1 MGYIAQWDDFS
12 VSAERMFLSSP
23 LQTRISLKYRATDG
37 VFVVKVT
44 DNQKVRAP
52 LTLLARFLPPYAH
65 AVLTSHHSAGLTVQ
79 K

>member
-23 LQTRISLKYRATDG
+23 LQTRISLKYRAKDG

-52 LTLLARFLPPYAH
+52 LTLPARLLAPYAH
-65 AVLTSHHSAGLTVQ
+65 AVLTARHSAGFIVQ